1 MTTIRCNVREHIKR
15 TSASQGKIIK
25 RKVFL
30 ENIHL
35 SSNKNESSVQD
46 EPGEQGVP
54 GLDERGVCP
63 LLPPAAQFGRG
74 GALGQMVVGSSQVK
88 FLTSLMHDL

>member
-1 MTTIRCNVREHIKR
+1 
-15 TSASQGKIIK
+15 
-25 RKVFL
+25 VFL

-35 SSNKNESSVQD
+35 SSNKNESSMQD

-63 LLPPAAQFGRG
+63 LCPPAAQFGGG
-74 GALGQMVVGSSQVK
+74 GALGQMVVG
-88 FLTSLMHDL
+88 